1 MHSKSNGNDEEQCS
15 KSLHYFFCD
24 KKNVSIEAD
33 SAVVAACTAFILFND
48 FCMGGRG
55 HLALWVRFFYKCISH

>member
-24 KKNVSIEAD
+24 KNVSIEAD

-48 FCMGGRG
+48 FLYGGRG